1 MRTPAASARRLLV
14 LLTAVSLLVL
24 PTSVLASSHREAP
37 LISNDP
43 TADNTDVYAFVS
55 PDKPDTVTIVADYL
69 PFEEPAGGPNFFAFD
84 DNVLYEIHV
93 DNNGD
98 AKDDVTYQFRFSTTT
113 RNPKTFLYN
122 TGPITTEGDL
132 DWNRPQTYNVTRLMG
147 GTATQLDHNDLTT
160 PVKVGPRS
168 TPNYPALETANI
180 NKLSNGGLAFVGQ
193 RDDPFFVDTG
203 SIFDL
208 AGLRPFNAAHVIPLP
223 AAAGVDSVGGFNV
236 HSIII
241 QVPITEL
248 TSNHKKNPATARAA
262 TIGVYASASR
272 QQTRVLNANGTQSG
286 SGAWQQVSRLG
297 NPLINEVI
305 IPLGDKN
312 YWNSQ
317 KPWGDQQFA
326 KYYSSPELAG
336 LVNSLYPSLPDVA
349 TTNRADLVQIL
360 LTGVPGLNYTGTTK
374 SDLLRLNTGI
384 APCTADS
391 ATDII
396 GKCSRLGVLS
406 GDLAGFPNGRRLTD
420 DVTDIELRAVAQGYG
435 PFLAKNFGLPNKSPN
450 NQLGD
455 GVNTNDLAFSA
466 HFPYVATPNS
476 GYSHTHH
483 RVGSTNTGPL

>member
-1 MRTPAASARRLLV
+1 MPTPRSSARRLLV
-14 LLTAVSLLVL
+14 GLTTISLLVL
-24 PTSVLASSHREAP
+24 PTAVLASSHREAP

-55 PDKPDTVTIVADYL
+55 PDKPDTVTIVADYI
-69 PFEEPAGGPNFFAFD
+69 PVEEPTGGPNFVAFD

-98 AKDDVTYQFRFSTTT
+98 AKDDVTYQFRFKTTT

-122 TGPITTEGDL
+122 TGPITSLGDT

-147 GTATQLDHNDLTT
+147 GRSTLLHGFDLTT

-168 TPNYPALETANI
+168 TPNYSALETANI
-180 NKLSNGGLAFVGQ
+180 NKLSNGGFAFVGQ
-193 RDDPFFVDTG
+193 RDDPFFVDIG

-208 AGLRPFNAAHVIPLP
+208 AGLRPFNAAHVIPL
-223 AAAGVDSVGGFNV
+223 AAAPGVDSVGGFNV

-248 TSNHKKNPATARAA
+248 TSNHKKNAATAREA

-272 QQTRVLNANGTQSG
+272 QQTRVLQANGTQQG
-286 SGAWQQVSRLG
+286 SGPWQQVSRLG
-297 NPLINEVI
+297 NPLINEVV
-305 IPLGDKN
+305 IPLGAKD

-317 KPWGDQQFA
+317 KPWNDKQFT

-336 LVNSLYPSLPDVA
+336 LVNALYPSLPDIA

-360 LTGVPGLNYTGTTK
+360 LTGVPGLNYTGTTQ

-384 APCTADS
+384 PPCTADS
-391 ATDII
+391 ATDTV

-435 PFLAKNFGLPNKSPN
+435 SFLATNFGLPNKSPN
-450 NQLGD
+450 NLLGD
-455 GVNTNDLAFSA
+455 GVNANDLPFSA
-466 HFPYVATPNS
+466 HLPYVATPNS
-476 GYSHTHH
+476 AYSHTHH
-483 RVGSTNTGPL
+483 LVGSTNTGPI